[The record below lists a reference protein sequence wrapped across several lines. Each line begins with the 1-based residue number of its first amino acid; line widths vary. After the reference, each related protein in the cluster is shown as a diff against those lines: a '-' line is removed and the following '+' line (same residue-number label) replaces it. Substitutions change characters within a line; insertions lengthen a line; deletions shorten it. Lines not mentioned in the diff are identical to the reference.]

1 MIIKKINIIAFG
13 GLKNKEINFNEGMNL
28 VYGENE
34 AGKSTIQSFIKIWL
48 YGFSNYK
55 GKDYKLN
62 ERVKYAPN
70 TGDIISGELYIEFEN
85 REYIIRR
92 TFGKSKK
99 EDTSIII
106 DAITGEEASYISKEE
121 PGRYF
126 FNINRATFVNT
137 LFIGQLGVS
146 VKKDKEEEI
155 LDKLSNS
162 IGLEDGQVPID
173 MAFKKL
179 DKYKKSLSNIRKN
192 GQIDILND
200 KYSKLLSERYEAYKL
215 SNHNLDNEEKLI
227 RLNEEKIN
235 INNEIINLDIYKK
248 FLKKSKLQKDFQ
260 EITQYFK
267 RREELKNRENS
278 IRKLLTY
285 KDEVINYRF
294 IKDLREEYNLY
305 LRLLDL
311 SNEEKENII
320 SKEEEFKRLKKPL
333 DKYDYIDRLPEDV
346 INILENLKIRNEVL
360 KEKVNINKSIENDI
374 SFLEFKKSE
383 AQKLIGDT
391 VFIKDFREDIDKVIN
406 KYEENLKE
414 LKYLVEIGSNKNNNN
429 NIFPFSLLGISI
441 LSLVFGFITKFKMLS
456 FSLYIISV
464 ISISILLIGFYLNR
478 SGKAHNKKIELIKNS
493 ISRIEKNLEYYCDKL
508 NIDDYTQLFK
518 KLKLYDDYIKLQE
531 KIDNK
536 INEKLSQRELLS
548 LDKALNEYKEVNEEI
563 KWYLRM
569 SSMDSLEELIA
580 NIKKYNYEAKDF
592 INLEVEING
601 LKNNLNKTM
610 DQLSI
615 REDKIRKNLLLIGFE
630 NIDILEVD
638 EVLKEVE
645 NKLNLRNEINRDLAA
660 VEEAY
665 LVLTKGK
672 NIDLIKEE
680 LSDIINIDFTFSYES
695 EEQIDDVMKSKN
707 LRLVEVEKEI
717 KDIEHEIKNRF
728 NGKRTIPEIEEEIR
742 EVEIEL
748 FEGKRQL
755 EASSIAIN
763 TLKEAYEEVRSSF
776 GPILNKNVVV
786 SFENFTNGKYTDVM
800 VSDDYEMKVRNENN
814 IMQADILSNGA
825 NDQLYLS
832 LRLAFIEMIFKSKD
846 VSLYLDDAFVQYD
859 DKRIEKTIKYLVK
872 EDFKQC
878 ILFTCQKRE
887 KSVLVKNNI
896 THKYINL

>member
-1 MIIKKINIIAFG
+1 MIIKKINIISFG
-13 GLKNKEINFNEGMNL
+13 GIKNKQITFNEGMNL

-34 AGKSTIQSFIKIWL
+34 AGKSTIQSFIKVWL
-48 YGFSNYK
+48 YGFSSYK

-62 ERVKYAPN
+62 ERIKYTPSN
-70 TGDIISGELYIEFEN
+70 GDSISGELYIEFED

-92 TFGKSKK
+92 TFGRSKK
-99 EDTSIII
+99 EDSSIII
-106 DAITGEEASYISKEE
+106 DTITGEEVSYISKEE
-121 PGRYF
+121 PGKYF
-126 FNINRATFVNT
+126 LNINRATFINT

-155 LDKLSNS
+155 LDKLANS
-162 IGLEDGQVPID
+162 IGLEDGQVSID
-173 MAFKKL
+173 VAFKKL
-179 DKYKKSLSNIRKN
+179 DKYRKSLSNIRKN
-192 GQIDILND
+192 GEIDILND
-200 KYSKLLSERYEAYKL
+200 KYSSLLSERYEAYKL
-215 SNHNLDNEEKLI
+215 SNHNLENEEKLI
-227 RLNEEKIN
+227 KLNEEKIN
-235 INNEIINLDIYKK
+235 INNEIVNLDIYKK
-248 FLKKSKLQKDFQ
+248 FLKKSKLQKEFQ

-267 RREELKNRENS
+267 KREELKNKENS

-305 LRLLDL
+305 LSLLDL
-311 SNEEKENII
+311 SKEEKENII

-333 DKYDYIDRLPEDV
+333 AKYDYINRLPEDV

-360 KEKVNINKSIENDI
+360 KEKININKSIENDI

-406 KYEENLKE
+406 KYEEKLKE
-414 LKYLVEIGSNKNNNN
+414 LKYLVEIGSNKNNN
-429 NIFPFSLLGISI
+429 IFTFSLLGIFI
-441 LSLVFGFITKFKMLS
+441 LSLVLGFIIKIKMLS
-456 FSLYIISV
+456 FSFYIISAV
-464 ISISILLIGFYLNR
+464 SISIVLINFYINK
-478 SGKAHNKKIELIKNS
+478 SGKSHNKKIELIKNS
-493 ISRIEKNLEYYCDKL
+493 ISEIEKKLEYFCDKL

-531 KIDNK
+531 KINDK
-536 INEKLSQRELLS
+536 IKEKLSQRELLS

-563 KWYLRM
+563 KDYLRI
-569 SSMDSLEELIA
+569 SSISSLEELIA
-580 NIKKYNYEAKDF
+580 NVKRYNYEAKGT
-592 INLEVEING
+592 INLEVEINN
-601 LKNNLNKTM
+601 LKNNFNKTIE
-610 DQLSI
+610 QLLI
-615 REDKIRKNLLLIGFE
+615 REDRIRKKLLLIGFE

-638 EVLKEVE
+638 QILKELE
-645 NKLNLRNEINRDLAA
+645 EKLNLRDGINRDLAS

-665 LVLTKGK
+665 LLLTKGK

-680 LSDIINIDFTFSYES
+680 LSDIINIDFTFSYQS

-728 NGKRTIPEIEEEIR
+728 NGKRTIPTIEEEIK
-742 EVEIEL
+742 EVENEL
-748 FEGKRQL
+748 FEGKKYL
-755 EASSIAIN
+755 KASNIAVE
-763 TLKEAYEEVRSSF
+763 TLKEAYEEVRNSF

-800 VSDDYEMKVRNENN
+800 VSDNYEMKVRNENN

-846 VSLYLDDAFVQYD
+846 ISLYLDDAFVQYD

-887 KSVLVKNNI
+887 ESILIKNNI

>member
-13 GLKNKEINFNEGMNL
+13 GIKNKEINFNEGMNL

-34 AGKSTIQSFIKIWL
+34 AGKSTIQSFIKVWL

-55 GKDYKLN
+55 GKDYSLN
-62 ERVKYAPN
+62 ERIKYTPSS
-70 TGDIISGELYIEFEN
+70 GDIISGELYIEFEN
-85 REYIIRR
+85 RQYIIRR
-92 TFGKSKK
+92 TFGRSKK

-106 DAITGEEASYISKEE
+106 DAITGEEVSYISKEE
-121 PGRYF
+121 PGKYF
-126 FNINRATFVNT
+126 FNINRATFANT

-155 LDKLSNS
+155 LDKLANS
-162 IGLEDGQVPID
+162 IGVEDGQVSID
-173 MAFKKL
+173 IAFKKL

-192 GQIDILND
+192 GQVDILND
-200 KYSKLLSERYEAYKL
+200 KYSNLLSERYEAYKL

-248 FLKKSKLQKDFQ
+248 FLKKSKLQKEFQ

-267 RREELKNRENS
+267 KREELKNKENS

-305 LRLLDL
+305 LSLLDL
-311 SNEEKENII
+311 SNVEKENII
-320 SKEEEFKRLKKPL
+320 SKEEEFERLKKPL
-333 DKYDYIDRLPEDV
+333 TKYDYINRLPDNV
-346 INILENLKIRNEVL
+346 MNILENLKIRNEVL

-391 VFIKDFREDIDKVIN
+391 VFIKDFREDIDTVIN

-414 LKYLVEIGSNKNNNN
+414 LKYLVETGVNKNNN
-429 NIFPFSLLGISI
+429 IFIFSLLGIFI
-441 LSLVFGFITKFKMLS
+441 LSLFLGFIIKLKMLS
-456 FSLYIISV
+456 FFLYV
-464 ISISILLIGFYLNR
+464 ISGVSISTLLVNFWLNK
-478 SGKAHNKKIELIKNS
+478 SGKSNNKKVELIKNN
-493 ISRIEKNLEYYCDKL
+493 INEIEKSLKYYCDKL
-508 NIDDYTQLFK
+508 NINNYTELFK
-518 KLKLYDDYIKLQE
+518 KIKLYDDYIKLQE
-531 KIDNK
+531 KINYK
-536 INEKLSQRELLS
+536 IKEKLSQRELLS
-548 LDKALNEYKEVNEEI
+548 LDKALNEYTEVNEEI
-563 KWYLRM
+563 KDYLRI
-569 SSMDSLEELIA
+569 SSMSSLEELMA
-580 NIKKYNYEAKDF
+580 NVKMYNHESKDF
-592 INLEVEING
+592 INLEVEINN

-610 DQLSI
+610 EQLSI
-615 REDKIRKNLLLIGFE
+615 RENKIRKNLSLIGFE
-630 NIDILEVD
+630 NINILEVD
-638 EVLKEVE
+638 EVLKELE
-645 NKLNLRNEINRDLAA
+645 NKLNLRQQINRDLAS

-665 LVLTKGK
+665 LALTKGK

-717 KDIEHEIKNRF
+717 KDIEYEIKNRF
-728 NGKRTIPEIEEEIR
+728 NGKRTIPTIEEEIK
-742 EVEIEL
+742 EIENEL
-748 FEGKRQL
+748 VEGKKQL
-755 EASSIAIN
+755 RASNIAVD

-776 GPILNKNVVV
+776 GPILNKNVVL
-786 SFENFTNGKYTDVM
+786 SFENFTSGKYTDVM
-800 VSDDYEMKVRNENN
+800 VSDNYEMKVRNENN
-814 IMQADILSNGA
+814 IMQANILSNGA

-832 LRLAFIEMIFKSKD
+832 LRLAFIEMIFRSKN

-872 EDFKQC
+872 ENFKQC
-878 ILFTCQKRE
+878 ILFTCQRRE
-887 KSVLVKNNI
+887 RNILIKNNI
-896 THKYINL
+896 IHKYINL